1 MSGPMDAFKVTVH
14 AVPADEQPKYDFE
27 WQQSP
32 DGSAAAF
39 VARPTNEAAKRDVAR
54 AIQRLAE
61 HFGISE
67 TEAAEALLAACLQ
80 PKWSPNG

>member
-14 AVPADEQPKYDFE
+14 AAPAGEQPKYDSE
-27 WQQSP
+27 WRHGP
-32 DGSAAAF
+32 DGSAAF
-39 VARPTNEAAKRDVAR
+39 VMRPTNEAAKRDVAS

-67 TEAAEALLAACLQ
+67 AEAAEVLLAACLQ
-80 PKWSPNG
+80 PKRFPNE